1 MLQRPKKFL
10 VVRNMRTYT
19 IIEFA
24 TQTWDEKLRRNF
36 RRRFLWYLL
45 R

>member
-1 MLQRPKKFL
+1 
-10 VVRNMRTYT
+10 MRTYT

-24 TQTWDEKLRRNF
+24 TQTWDKKHRRHF